1 MAVTLQRVFSDE
13 ELHKRLRAA
22 FGSGRQVYTRVG
34 SDRDVGRIVAR
45 LRSDKNAQEALR
57 TFIDDLVAASGRLTE
72 KRRKHHRRRNMI
84 LLSSAVSAGSA
95 LAAASG
101 RLTEKP
107 KKHHRVR
114 NLILVSGFV
123 AAGAGVVVRRRRTRG
138 DGFAVTDGGYT
149 PADSPTQAPA
159 EAEATS

>member
-1 MAVTLQRVFSDE
+1 MAVTLERVFSDE
-13 ELHKRLRAA
+13 ELHKRVRAA

-34 SDRDVGRIVAR
+34 GDRDVGRIAAR

-57 TFIDDLVAASGRLTE
+57 AFIGDLVAASGRLTE
-72 KRRKHHRRRNMI
+72 KPKKHHRRRNMI

-114 NLILVSGFV
+114 NLIFVSSLV
-123 AAGAGVVVRRRRTRG
+123 AAGAGVVIGRRRARG
-138 DGFAVTDGGYT
+138 DGFVVTDGGYAPT
-149 PADSPTQAPA
+149 GSPAQASA
-159 EAEATS
+159 EAEAN

>member
-13 ELHKRLRAA
+13 ELHKRVRAA

-34 SDRDVGRIVAR
+34 SDRGVGRIAAR
-45 LRSDKNAQEALR
+45 LRSDKDAQEALR
-57 TFIDDLVAASGRLTE
+57 AFIDDLVAASGLLKE
-72 KRRKHHRRRNMI
+72 KPKKHHRRRNMI

-114 NLILVSGFV
+114 NLILASSLV
-123 AAGAGVVVRRRRTRG
+123 AAGAGVVIRRRRARG
-138 DGFAVTDGGYT
+138 DGFVVTDGGYAST
-149 PADSPTQAPA
+149 DSPTQA
-159 EAEATS
+159 EAEAN